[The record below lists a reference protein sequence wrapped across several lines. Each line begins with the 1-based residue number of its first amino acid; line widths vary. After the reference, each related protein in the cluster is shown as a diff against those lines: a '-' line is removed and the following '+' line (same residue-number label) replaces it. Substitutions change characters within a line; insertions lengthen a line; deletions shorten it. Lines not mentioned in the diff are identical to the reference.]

1 MADRISK
8 TQRWLDLIA
17 YLVGRRMAV
26 TVGELMEKVPAY
38 ALKYRTGDETDRES
52 VRRMFERDKKELR
65 RLGVPIE
72 SVAIP
77 SDELGEQQAYRLG
90 ARDFFLPYLKLVSG
104 QQGVQAHPAGPSK
117 VTTVEL
123 APEAAEAA
131 RDALRFIES
140 VPGFPYAADARSAQR
155 KLALGT
161 GQEATTSPEV
171 PLLVLD
177 DAGAAE
183 IVERV
188 RTLSEALLARKRVLF
203 RYHGIHRGEATD
215 RDVAPYG
222 LMFQH
227 GHWYLVGHDALRD
240 GIRVFRVE
248 RMEPPRQKSASGD
261 AEYEIPGDFRL
272 RDHLGRE
279 PWELGQGGEEALKA
293 VVRFEFPT
301 SLWAERNQRG
311 RLVGEESQGA
321 QLRAFDVTQVDPF
334 VRWVLSL
341 EGRALVL
348 EPPELRLAVGETA
361 ARGAA
366 LHRRPPLGGAEVG
379 GG

>member
-38 ALKYRTGDETDRES
+38 ARKYRTGDETDRES
-52 VRRMFERDKKELR
+52 VRRMFERDKRELR

-72 SVAIP
+72 SVPVP
-77 SDELGEQQAYRLG
+77 SEQQAYRLG

-104 QQGVQAHPAGPSK
+104 RKGVQAHTTGPSK
-117 VTTVEL
+117 VATVEL
-123 APEAAEAA
+123 APEAAAAA

-161 GQEATTSPEV
+161 ESEATTSPEV
-171 PLLVLD
+171 PLLFLD

-227 GHWYLVGHDALRD
+227 GHWYLVGHDALRA

-248 RMEPPRQKSASGD
+248 RMEPPRQKTSTGE
-261 AEYEIPGDFRL
+261 AEYEIPADFRL
-272 RDHLGRE
+272 RDHLGQE
-279 PWELGQGGEEALKA
+279 PWELGQGGEEALEA

-311 RLVGEESQGA
+311 RLVAEETQGA

-348 EPPELRLAVGETA
+348 EPPELRQAVSETA
-361 ARGAA
+361 ARVAE
-366 LHRRPPLGGAEVG
+366 LHRGPPDADAEVG
-379 GG
+379 IG